1 MSFSETYHDTA
12 LLKRIAAGE
21 WAAYDEL
28 VRQYS
33 SRLLFYLMPLTRYDQ
48 SRAEDILQDVFLAVW
63 EKRESLLFI
72 RSIEQYL
79 FRMTKN
85 RFLDLLRKEQSR
97 LRLIDRYQETG
108 ELNTAASP
116 YEQVLYAEYS
126 AQAAKA
132 ISQLSEKLRI
142 VFLLSTQHDLSV
154 GEIANALNLPK
165 ETVKKRLYL
174 AGNFIRSYLKKH
186 GEWLL
191 LLLVYFF

>member
-1 MSFSETYHDTA
+1 
-12 LLKRIAAGE
+12 
-21 WAAYDEL
+21 
-28 VRQYS
+28 
-33 SRLLFYLMPLTRYDQ
+33 MPLTRYDQ

-126 AQAAKA
+126 AHAAKA